1 MKENQFKI
9 YCLSVHEHAFFKYLP
24 KAITPLILNDKIKSS
39 NYLNG
44 SKSSNIHHLNKY
56 FGELTG
62 MYWVYKNELEN
73 YDNDDIIGFCQNRR
87 LFLDNYYEPNH
98 NIKTNLFSKL
108 LIGKNHIID
117 KNDTVMISPTYHM
130 NENLYDHFKNNH
142 DEKVM
147 IHGLKILDKENSLL
161 FNKYLQRNY
170 YSICNMFITR
180 VKYFKKYINFIFPIL
195 NEILDF
201 CLKENLCKGKNIRL
215 PVFFIER
222 FTSFWFE
229 YYTKVGYL
237 SYAFLNKYFTINLIN
252 NSFNA
257 MKTPYSFKF
266 FPTILK
272 V

>member
-1 MKENQFKI
+1 M
-9 YCLSVHEHAFFKYLP
+9 
-24 KAITPLILNDKIKSS
+24 TDLN
-39 NYLNG
+39 L
-44 SKSSNIHHLNKY
+44 
-56 FGELTG
+56 
-62 MYWVYKNELEN
+62 
-73 YDNDDIIGFCQNRR
+73 YDQSMGFS
-87 LFLDNYYEPNH
+87 
-98 NIKTNLFSKL
+98 T
-108 LIGKNHIID
+108 
-117 KNDTVMISPTYHM
+117 
-130 NENLYDHFKNNH
+130 ENLYDHFKNNH

-252 NSFNA
+252 NSFNV
-257 MKTPYSFKF
+257 
-266 FPTILK
+266 LK
-272 V
+272 NFLQFSSSHLYGLSSDCFSLCLSKCDLP